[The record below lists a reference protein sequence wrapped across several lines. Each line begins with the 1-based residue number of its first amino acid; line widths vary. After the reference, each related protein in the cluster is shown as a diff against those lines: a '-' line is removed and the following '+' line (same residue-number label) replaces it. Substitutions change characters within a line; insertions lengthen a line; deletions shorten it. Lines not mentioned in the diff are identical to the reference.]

1 MAVSR
6 YPLAG
11 LMRISMVLDDP
22 DTESHRPSTSLL
34 EE

>member
-22 DTESHRPSTSLL
+22 DLESHGLSQRLL